1 MSDTL
6 VKLLRGGTQ
15 ADEDGI
21 IVKMS
26 RQACL
31 EAADLI
37 EQQAVRIA
45 ALKEEI
51 DLMLKEIGELY
62 DTQVM
67 SKEKNAEEGMRR
79 KQLGLTGYA
88 AHLLKSA
95 AIMEIKPMTEENML
109 LVYTLLEAATK
120 SLAVKAGTADANDA
134 LKYSQAAL
142 NLAHV
147 LATLNYM
154 K

>member
-1 MSDTL
+1 
-6 VKLLRGGTQ
+6 
-15 ADEDGI
+15 
-21 IVKMS
+21 
-26 RQACL
+26 
-31 EAADLI
+31 
-37 EQQAVRIA
+37 
-45 ALKEEI
+45 
-51 DLMLKEIGELY
+51 
-62 DTQVM
+62 M